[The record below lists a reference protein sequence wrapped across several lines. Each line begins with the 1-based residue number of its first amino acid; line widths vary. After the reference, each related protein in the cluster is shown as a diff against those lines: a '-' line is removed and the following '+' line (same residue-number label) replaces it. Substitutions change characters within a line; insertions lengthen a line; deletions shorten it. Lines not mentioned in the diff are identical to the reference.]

1 VVSVLG
7 PLAMA
12 GVLTTKN
19 TEHTNVVARDNQV
32 ATSSV
37 FSINMPCPW
46 GAVSVPGVLS
56 AWQGADQRAVNK
68 RDVISVGSRVSQR
81 PNEEV
86 KIRVQLGDTLRTAK
100 RNRPLHRSH
109 GRSSSAM
116 RCNLRF
122 DLGGFS
128 QLSADARLPSSD
140 ASCGHNSLSS
150 LKGKTRRI
158 ARRG

>member
-1 VVSVLG
+1 MRWKVS
-7 PLAMA
+7 
-12 GVLTTKN
+12 
-19 TEHTNVVARDNQV
+19 
-32 ATSSV
+32 
-37 FSINMPCPW
+37 
-46 GAVSVPGVLS
+46 
-56 AWQGADQRAVNK
+56 QRAAEQAV
-68 RDVISVGSRVSQR
+68 VISVGSRVSQR

-100 RNRPLHRSH
+100 RDRPLHRSH

-116 RCNLRF
+116 RRNLRF

-140 ASCGHNSLSS
+140 ASCGHNALSS

-158 ARRG
+158 AQRG